1 MMDRQRICIIGG
13 GAAGIAA
20 AAAISRAGISFDW
33 FEGGSQLGGIWRYGN
48 DNGSSVYASLM
59 TNTSQVNMQWFGY
72 PMPTRANDYLTHAQ
86 VLEYIENFMAHANLA
101 NKVTLSTRVTSVELR
116 PNGNFRAS
124 LQSRSSEQFCR
135 DYRAVIVAAG
145 CHSTPK
151 LPKIPG
157 TLNAPI
163 MHASEY
169 RTPEIFAGR
178 RVVITGF
185 GASGAD
191 IASDAAG
198 IATSVVLSTRNGG
211 YLLPRYVAG
220 KPRDEG
226 GRAWLSLAPRAV
238 RKQLWRVMLMR
249 RTVSPKVR
257 AALEQHAIPFGKP
270 AVINDRL
277 ADLIET
283 DRVVVKPGIERLE
296 GDRVIFSD
304 RSDANCDL
312 LVCATGYEAAYPFLS
327 AELIEQNKSFTHRYL
342 RVAPPN
348 QPGLYFVGH
357 VSILGPIFPILERQA
372 TWVADLV
379 SGRCTLPSPMKMQR
393 LSVKESR
400 AASLIYLDAG
410 RGGDTVEYYPYNR
423 ALKKEHATGRI
434 RARRVWFA
442 PEGSPGLDPRCQP
455 MSE

>member
-1 MMDRQRICIIGG
+1 MMDRQKTCIIGA
-13 GAAGIAA
+13 GAAGIATA
-20 AAAISRAGISFDW
+20 NALSRAGLSFDW
-33 FEGGSQLGGIWRYGN
+33 FEAGSQLGGIWRYGN

-86 VLEYIENFMAHANLA
+86 VLEYIENFTAHVNLD
-101 NKVTLSTRVTSVELR
+101 NKVTLSTRVTSVELLANR
-116 PNGNFRAS
+116 NFRAS
-124 LQSRSSEQFCR
+124 LQSRSGEQFCR

-151 LPKIPG
+151 LPEIPG
-157 TLNAPI
+157 ILNAPI

-169 RTPEIFAGR
+169 RTPEIFVNR
-178 RVVITGF
+178 SVVIAGF

-198 IATSVVLSTRNGG
+198 SATTVVLSTRSGG

-238 RKQLWRVMLMR
+238 RKQLWRVMLRR

-257 AALEQHAIPFGKP
+257 AALEQHAVPFGKP

-277 ADLIET
+277 AELIDA
-283 DRVVVKPGIERLE
+283 DRIVVKPGIERLD
-296 GDRVIFSD
+296 GDRVIFSNN
-304 RSDANCDL
+304 SYAKCDV
-312 LVCATGYEAAYPFLS
+312 LVCATGYESAYPFLS
-327 AELIEQNKSFTHRYL
+327 AKLIEQNKSFAHRYL

-357 VSILGPIFPILERQA
+357 VSIVGPIFPILERQA

-379 SGRCTLPSPMKMQR
+379 SERCTLPSAVKMQR

-400 AASLIYLDAG
+400 AASLIYPDAG
-410 RGGDTVEYYPYNR
+410 RGGDTVEYYAYSR
-423 ALKKEHATGRI
+423 ALKREHAKGRI
-434 RARRVWFA
+434 RARRAGFA
-442 PEGSPGLDPRCQP
+442 RDGSPGLDTPCQL